1 MIEKPPPLHKRSLL
15 HLLMRGLGRLM
26 KADEDGGNE
35 RAVQMMHRLAVAK
48 DWLKGGPLRRRL
60 RAGRGTL
67 AWPVVPGAYVL
78 GDPSAPVAVCVL
90 TSPELMSPLARVPGV
105 AIVGRV
111 VTPNLG
117 IEHIIRN
124 VTTNRVLRF
133 LLLCGKESP
142 VFQPAQALRALLA
155 NGVTPDKRIIGAQGP
170 LPVLRNLS
178 EALITAF
185 CRQVELVDCTGTTD
199 PAVLAEHIQALVR
212 RNPGP
217 LAEVLPGFNV
227 RQLVASTQQGQQ
239 EAFKR
244 LLPGGKR
251 EPLSYDPRGF
261 FIITLNRAG
270 RAIIVRHYLPD
281 QTPAH
286 EMSGRSAESLLLGL
300 LRENLISQMSHAG
313 YLGAELAK
321 AEAAL
326 RFGWNYEQDRPLR
339 QAASDPGS
347 LSAMQK
353 ENPLLS
359 RQAEGGDDDNSPLAL

>member
-1 MIEKPPPLHKRSLL
+1 MIEKPSPSHKRSLL

-26 KADEDGGNE
+26 TADKGGENE
-35 RAVQMMHRLAVAK
+35 QAVQMMHRLTVAK
-48 DWLKGGPLRRRL
+48 DRLKGGPLRRL
-60 RAGRGTL
+60 LQQKRGTST
-67 AWPVVPGAYVL
+67 WPVVPGAYVL

-90 TSPELMSPLARVPGV
+90 TSPELLSPLARVPGV
-105 AIVGRV
+105 AIAGRV

-124 VTTNRVLRF
+124 VTANRALRF

-170 LPVLRNLS
+170 LPVLRNLP
-178 EALITAF
+178 EAQITAF
-185 CRQVELVDCTGTTD
+185 CRQVELIDWTGTTD
-199 PAVLAEHIQALVR
+199 PVLLARHVQDLAQ

-217 LAEVLPGFNV
+217 LASAWEESNT
-227 RQLVASTQQGQQ
+227 RQFVASTPQERQ

-270 RAIIVRHYLPD
+270 KEIIVRHYLPD
-281 QTPAH
+281 QTPVH
-286 EMSGRSAESLLLGL
+286 EMRGRSAESLVLGL
-300 LRENLISQMSHAG
+300 LREDLISQMSHVG
-313 YLGAELAK
+313 YLGIELAK

-326 RFGWNYEQDRPLR
+326 RFGWLYEQDRPLR
-339 QAASDPGS
+339 PAGPEPAQAAQQEKKNAVDKHLRPSGS
-347 LSAMQK
+347 GRKS
-353 ENPLLS
+353 
-359 RQAEGGDDDNSPLAL
+359 

>member
-1 MIEKPPPLHKRSLL
+1 MIEKPSSPKRSLL
-15 HLLMRGLGRLM
+15 SLLMQELGRLM
-26 KADEDGGNE
+26 KADKDGENE
-35 RAVQMMHRLAVAK
+35 RAVQMMHRLTVAK
-48 DWLKGGPLRRRL
+48 ERLKGGPLRRLL
-60 RAGRGTL
+60 RAGRGTS

-90 TSPELMSPLARVPGV
+90 TSPELLSPLARVPGV
-105 AIVGRV
+105 AIAGRV

-124 VTTNRVLRF
+124 VTANRALRF

-170 LPVLRNLS
+170 LPVLRNLP
-178 EALITAF
+178 EAQISAF
-185 CRQVELVDCTGTTD
+185 CRQVELVDWTGTTD
-199 PAVLAEHIQALVR
+199 PVVLARHVQDLAQ

-217 LAEVLPGFNV
+217 LASAWEE
-227 RQLVASTQQGQQ
+227 STPQEQQ

-261 FIITLNRAG
+261 FILALNRAEKE
-270 RAIIVRHYLPD
+270 IIVRHYLPD

-286 EMSGRSAESLLLGL
+286 EMRGRSAESLVLGL
-300 LRENLISQMSHAG
+300 LREDLISQMSHVG
-313 YLGAELAK
+313 YLGVELAK

-326 RFGWNYEQDRPLR
+326 RFGWHYEQDRPLR
-339 QAASDPGS
+339 PAGPAPTQAAPQEMKDAVDGHLRPSGS
-347 LSAMQK
+347 GRKS
-353 ENPLLS
+353 
-359 RQAEGGDDDNSPLAL
+359 